1 MQARSSTDCDGW
13 SLRPGPIL
21 QAVNTQRPFLP
32 ATLLVACVALVWAV
46 PTAAGGT
53 HRILRV
59 VDGDTAVLEDG
70 EVVRILSIDTP
81 ERGDTLYR
89 EATEYLKTC
98 LEGRNVSLELGRRR
112 RDAYHRLLG
121 HLWIGDTLV
130 SEMLVE
136 AGMARLYPFP
146 EDTVH
151 LRRLVAAQKRA
162 RISKTGIWQVAAPER
177 CSVYVIHPTSLRF
190 HRPTCRSA
198 RTLTD
203 STSRTRE
210 ELLDSGLAACRN
222 CRP

>member
-1 MQARSSTDCDGW
+1 MKT
-13 SLRPGPIL
+13 LRRNLAP
-21 QAVNTQRPFLP
+21 AV
-32 ATLLVACVALVWAV
+32 LLACLTCVWTV
-46 PTAAGGT
+46 QGGAGDT
-53 HRILRV
+53 HRVLRV

-89 EATEYLKTC
+89 EATEYLKKF

-112 RDAYHRLLG
+112 RDSYHRLLG

-130 SEMLVE
+130 SEKLVE

-151 LRRLVAAQKRA
+151 LRRLVAAQTRA
-162 RISKTGIWQVAAPER
+162 RVSKTGIWQMPAPER